1 MIREAFSDLIAI
13 NGIEAVVIYDNRNQI
28 IDSWNTP
35 KYNPAVFVE
44 TGETFQHI
52 FGLLEHLRYDMDELV
67 LPFDRGLVFVRSHA
81 RFYVTVIARL
91 SVEIAHIRLAMN
103 VAVHDVDTQK
113 KWRRTLRKLP
123 DQKYSNINS
132 ARLDE
137 VEKIMLE
144 NMREGK

>member
-1 MIREAFSDLIAI
+1 MITDAFSELIAI
-13 NGIEAVVIYDNRNQI
+13 NGIEAVVVYDNRNQI

-35 KYNPAVFVE
+35 KYNPSVFVE

-52 FGLLEHLRYDMDELV
+52 FGLLEYLRYDMDELV
-67 LPFDRGLVFVRSHA
+67 LPFDRGLVFVRSHS
-81 RFYVTVIARL
+81 RLYVTVIARL
-91 SVEIAHIRLAMN
+91 SVEIAHIRMAMN
-103 VAVHDVDTQK
+103 VAIHDIDNGK

-123 DQKYSNINS
+123 EQKFTNINS